1 MLTIGLLVFT
11 CLFIYYSNQCDELL
25 SFLYQAQ
32 KINNKLIEGNVY
44 LINVDYTI
52 FSKFID
58 NNIIVRSINRYSR
71 DYFRLDYFNHSKI
84 EYAQLKPIY
93 QSTVTKDMLYLLQQR
108 YADFVKAE
116 KDDEAHI
123 ITKSLSINQNDKYFI
138 VGRCINGVINTNII
152 VHQGDFNT
160 YLDQVKQQHY
170 NFYIITL
177 LLIFISMMLLIYDF
191 LMLYIQLI

>member
-1 MLTIGLLVFT
+1 MLTIPLLVFT

-84 EYAQLKPIY
+84 EYAKVKPIY

-108 YADFVKAE
+108 
-116 KDDEAHI
+116 
-123 ITKSLSINQNDKYFI
+123 
-138 VGRCINGVINTNII
+138 
-152 VHQGDFNT
+152 
-160 YLDQVKQQHY
+160 
-170 NFYIITL
+170 
-177 LLIFISMMLLIYDF
+177 
-191 LMLYIQLI
+191 